1 MNDRFPRILGSAII
15 LCVGLASIA
24 SAAAHIPN
32 EPARGVLFG
41 VVPPLILS
49 LGIVSVGGMLGSGN
63 LPVDSVWRLVGWM
76 VLGMLS
82 AAGMAVLVI
91 EYEAAHGV
99 TIIHSFNV
107 IVNSLAGG
115 ATGGLVVGY
124 YDDRRRRWLEKHET
138 TKRILETVRQINE
151 HVVKAPDREAL
162 FDAICAEFAASEIY
176 TFAWVGVLDPDTETV
191 IPVTSAGVANSYLDA
206 IEISMDDETL
216 SKGPTAQAIQ
226 SGEIQTIQQI
236 RTDPQYD
243 PWRSTALEYG
253 FRSSA
258 AIPIQLV
265 EERYGVLN
273 IYSDRPAAF
282 QAREQAVLSELGDTI
297 AHAIYGL
304 NVEQQQQEQYQKLER
319 ENERLDRFTSIV
331 SHDLRNPLNVA
342 QMYTETVSETED
354 LSYTDKIAD
363 AHERME
369 TMIDDTLTL
378 ARDGR
383 VVTDLQRVDLP
394 SLVDQCWDVVDTGE
408 ATFENLL
415 ETAIQADNRRTRHL
429 FENLIRNAV
438 EHTGEAVTIR
448 VGPLDDGFY
457 VEDTGPGI
465 PEAKR
470 DDVFAPGHTTA
481 DDGTGFGLSIVK
493 EIVEAH
499 GWDIRITDGENGGA
513 RFEITNVETVE

>member
-1 MNDRFPRILGSAII
+1 MDDRVSRSLGSVII

-24 SAAAHIPN
+24 SAASHIPN
-32 EPARGVLFG
+32 EPVQGVLFG
-41 VVPPLILS
+41 VVPPLLLS
-49 LGIVSVGGMLGSGN
+49 LGIVSVGGMLVSGK

-76 VLGMLS
+76 ILGLL
-82 AAGMAVLVI
+82 AAGGMTVLVI
-91 EYEAAHGV
+91 EYEATHGV
-99 TIIHSFNV
+99 TV
-107 IVNSLAGG
+107 IDPYHVLVNSMAGG

-124 YDDRRRRWLEKHET
+124 YDDRRHRWFEKHET

-162 FDAICAEFAASEIY
+162 FDAVCAEFAASEIY
-176 TFAWVGVLDPDTETV
+176 TFAWVGVVDPDTETV
-191 IPVTSAGVANSYLDA
+191 TPVTSAGVANSYLDA
-206 IEISMDDETL
+206 IEISMDDEKL

-226 SGEIQTIQQI
+226 SGEIQTIHHI
-236 RTDPQYD
+236 RTDPQYE
-243 PWRSTALEYG
+243 PWRAAALEYG

-265 EERYGVLN
+265 GEHYGVLN

-282 QAREQAVLSELGDTI
+282 QEREQAVLSELGDTI

-304 NVEQQQQEQYQKLER
+304 DVEQQQQEQYQQLER

-342 QMYTETVSETED
+342 QIYTEIVRDTGD
-354 LSYTDKIAD
+354 LSYAAKIMD
-363 AHERME
+363 AHKRME
-369 TMIDDTLTL
+369 TIIDDTLTL
-378 ARDGR
+378 ARDGQ
-383 VVTDLQRVDLP
+383 VVTELERVDLP
-394 SLVDQCWDVVDTGE
+394 SLVNQCWGVVDTRE
-408 ATFENLL
+408 ATLDNRL
-415 ETAIQADNRRTRHL
+415 ETPIRADAERTRHL

-438 EHTGEAVTIR
+438 EHAGEAVTIR
-448 VGPLDDGFY
+448 VGPLADGFY

-465 PEAKR
+465 PEADR
-470 DDVFAPGHTTA
+470 DDVFEPGHTTA

-499 GWDIRITDGENGGA
+499 GWKIQLTDGEDGGA
-513 RFEITNVETVE
+513 RFEITHVETAE